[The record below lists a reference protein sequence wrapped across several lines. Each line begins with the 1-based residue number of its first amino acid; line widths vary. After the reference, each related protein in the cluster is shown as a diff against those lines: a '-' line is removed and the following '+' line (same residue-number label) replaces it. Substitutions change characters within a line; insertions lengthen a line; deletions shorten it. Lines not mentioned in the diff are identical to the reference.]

1 MSRPEPKL
9 DEAMLAEFGTAEA
22 ILAAAAHLS
31 QLGVRRMEA
40 WTPYP
45 LPALD
50 AHLGI
55 PRSPIPRLV
64 LGAGICGAAFAY
76 LVQTWTSAW
85 DYPLNV
91 GGRPLH
97 SGPAW
102 IPITF
107 ETTVLFAVFT
117 AVIAT
122 FAYAK
127 LPRLH
132 HPLYEIEGFERSTI
146 DRFWLAIDTSDPLY
160 DSTKVE
166 QLLVSDLG
174 ALRVVTARAS

>member
-1 MSRPEPKL
+1 MPEPAMH
-9 DEAMLAEFGTAEA
+9 EAVLAEFGSAEA
-22 ILAAAAHLS
+22 ITAAAERLAK
-31 QLGVRRMEA
+31 LGYRRMDA

-45 LPALD
+45 IAALD
-50 AHLGI
+50 PHLGI
-55 PRSPIPRLV
+55 PRSPIPKLV
-64 LGAGICGAAFAY
+64 LGAGIFGATFAY
-76 LVQTWTSAW
+76 LLQTWMNAW

-107 ETTVLFAVFT
+107 ETTVLFAVLTSFFG
-117 AVIAT
+117 V
-122 FAYAK
+122 FAFCR

-132 HPLYEIEGFERSTI
+132 HPLHEIEGFERSTI
-146 DRFWLAIDTSDPLY
+146 DRFWLGIDTSDPLY
-160 DSTKVE
+160 DPSRVE
-166 QLLVSDLG
+166 QLLVADLG

>member
-1 MSRPEPKL
+1 MSPPDRE
-9 DEAMLAEFGTAEA
+9 ETHAMLAEFATAEG
-22 ILAAAAHLS
+22 ILAAAARLS
-31 QLGVRRMEA
+31 ELGYRRMEA

-45 LPALD
+45 IAALD
-50 AHLGI
+50 PHLGI

-64 LGAGICGAAFAY
+64 LAAGATGAVFAFG
-76 LVQTWTSAW
+76 VQTWMNAY

-97 SGPAW
+97 SGPAF

-107 ETTVLFAVFT
+107 ETTVLFAVLT
-117 AVIAT
+117 AVVSV
-122 FAYAK
+122 FAFAG

-132 HPLYEIEGFERSTI
+132 HPLFDVEGFERSTI
-146 DRFWLAIDTSDPLY
+146 DRFWLGIDTSDPLY
-160 DSTKVE
+160 DPTRVE
-166 QLLVSDLG
+166 ALLVADLG

>member
-1 MSRPEPKL
+1 MSRPEPAL
-9 DEAMLAEFGTAEA
+9 DEAVLAEFASADG
-22 ILAAAAHLS
+22 ILKAAARLS
-31 QLGVRRMEA
+31 QLGYRRMEA

-45 LPALD
+45 IPALD
-50 AHLGI
+50 PHLGI

-64 LGAGICGAAFAY
+64 LAAGAIGAAFAY
-76 LVQTWTSAW
+76 LLQTWMNAW

-107 ETTVLFAVFT
+107 ETTVLFAVLT
-117 AVIAT
+117 AVISV
-122 FAYAK
+122 FAFSR

-132 HPLYEIEGFERSTI
+132 HPLHEIEGFERSTI
-146 DRFWLAIDTSDPLY
+146 DRFWLAIDTSDPLF
-160 DSTKVE
+160 DPAKVE
-166 QLLVSDLG
+166 QLLVADLG
-174 ALRVVTARAS
+174 ALRVVTARAG